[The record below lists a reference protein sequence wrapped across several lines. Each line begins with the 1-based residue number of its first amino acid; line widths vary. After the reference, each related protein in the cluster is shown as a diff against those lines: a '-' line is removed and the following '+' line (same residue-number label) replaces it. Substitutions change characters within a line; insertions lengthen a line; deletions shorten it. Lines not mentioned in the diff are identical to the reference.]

1 MGYIPDATIAAFKGI
16 YNLGLFFRL
25 DTSPALH
32 LWWGVSDKPAQ
43 IDDLDVSGTVY
54 NGAGLMTDVPD
65 ALELL
70 INGTASRV
78 DWEMSGVPPALTAEL
93 ANTAPSVVGARVDF
107 AIGAL
112 DVRWQLIGSPISA
125 WVGTADFWAEAQS
138 PQSDIGKPKLRKI
151 ILSTMAGDTSRALPY
166 FATWTDRDQ
175 LSISATDTFCERV
188 PRYYTGQIITW
199 PRF

>member
-32 LWWGVSDKPAQ
+32 LWWGVSDTVAQ
-43 IDDLDVSGTVY
+43 IDALDVAGTIY
-54 NGAGLMTDVPD
+54 NGAGLLTDVPD
-65 ALELL
+65 ALEML

-78 DWEMSGVPPALTAEL
+78 DWEMSGVPASLTAEL
-93 ANTAPSVVGARVDF
+93 ASTAPSVVGARVDF

-112 DVRWQLIGSPISA
+112 DVRWQLIGSPVSV

-138 PQSDIGKPKLRKI
+138 PQVDLTKPRVRKI
-151 ILSTMAGDTSRALPY
+151 ILSTMSGDTSRALPY
-166 FATWTDRDQ
+166 YATWTDLDQ
-175 LSISATDTFCERV
+175 KSVSATDTFCERV
-188 PRYYTGQIITW
+188 PRYYTGQQITW